1 MLHKLRSLQVWL
13 GRWWLFHLIV
23 ADTSAVRGFRGR
35 VTQKQT
41 VTQWILVSE
50 QDQVVVCLTYLA
62 ADVPLNKSLKSVC
75 VEEFKSQCKG
85 VKCFSYNGW
94 MPFHSVRNPTAM
106 WSSSAAVWQC
116 HERNVSGEKSHIC
129 LWKGSWCKKHVKTH
143 NGICQDSLFNKC
155 CDLWWWR
162 AAMPLSVKRHENCV
176 TLHWI
181 CSLLIQE
188 QHGLSLDYRH
198 LLLWSWFYC

>member
-1 MLHKLRSLQVWL
+1 M
-13 GRWWLFHLIV
+13 FHLIV

-106 WSSSAAVWQC
+106 
-116 HERNVSGEKSHIC
+116 
-129 LWKGSWCKKHVKTH
+129 
-143 NGICQDSLFNKC
+143 
-155 CDLWWWR
+155 
-162 AAMPLSVKRHENCV
+162 
-176 TLHWI
+176 
-181 CSLLIQE
+181 
-188 QHGLSLDYRH
+188 
-198 LLLWSWFYC
+198 